1 MEYRQV
7 LHNLTWA
14 INFLMID
21 GMRESGR
28 RDAGEGDLQDVCSRL
43 LLRPSATLIWLR
55 LDGPDAVWLSFSQTF
70 VCCRDFS
77 WKEGSLRTEGGSHSW
92 QVDGSIKK

>member
-21 GMRESGR
+21 GMWESGR
-28 RDAGEGDLQDVCSRL
+28 RDAGEGDLQGVCSRL
-43 LLRPSATLIWLR
+43 AE
-55 LDGPDAVWLSFSQTF
+55 AVGYFNLAEIGWA
-70 VCCRDFS
+70 R
-77 WKEGSLRTEGGSHSW
+77 W
-92 QVDGSIKK
+92 

>member
-21 GMRESGR
+21 GMWESGR
-28 RDAGEGDLQDVCSRL
+28 RDAGEGDLQEYAQVN
-43 LLRPSATLIWLR
+43 LLR
-55 LDGPDAVWLSFSQTF
+55 
-70 VCCRDFS
+70 
-77 WKEGSLRTEGGSHSW
+77 ESL
-92 QVDGSIKK
+92 